1 MPASVSQVLTGLAT
15 RLGTI
20 SGLRTSTY
28 MPDQLNP
35 PVGFPVVESVEYHKA
50 FGGGDVVMRC
60 SVFVIV
66 GRYLDRTAHTA
77 LDGYLS
83 YDGATSIR
91 AAIEGDRT
99 LGGVARTLIVE
110 SGMNITAVS
119 VAESEFLQVQCTVV
133 VHA

>member
-1 MPASVSQVLTGLAT
+1 MPATVSQVLTGLAT

-35 PVGFPVVESVEYHKA
+35 PVGFPVIESVEYHGA

-83 YDGATSIR
+83 YSGATSIR
-91 AAIEGDRT
+91 AAIRFWSQPLQDGDIT
-99 LGGVARTLIVE
+99 LPFLSSMLSAGTWGGHLY
-110 SGMNITAVS
+110 
-119 VAESEFLQVQCTVV
+119 LC
-133 VHA
+133 

>member
-1 MPASVSQVLTGLAT
+1 
-15 RLGTI
+15 
-20 SGLRTSTY
+20 

-66 GRYLDRTAHTA
+66 GRYVDRTAHTA

-91 AAIEGDRT
+91 AAIEADRT
-99 LGGVARTLIVE
+99 LGGVASTLIVE

>member
-1 MPASVSQVLTGLAT
+1 MPATVSQVMTGLAT

-20 SGLRTSTY
+20 SGLRTYTY

-35 PVGFPVVESVEYHKA
+35 PVGFPVIESVDYHKA
-50 FGGGDVVMRC
+50 FAGGDVQMRC

-66 GRYLDRTAHTA
+66 GRYVDRTAHTA

-83 YDGATSIR
+83 YSGATSIR

-99 LGGVARTLIVE
+99 LGGVAKTLIVE
-110 SGMNITAVS
+110 SGLNISAVS
-119 VAESEFLQVQCTVV
+119 VAESEFLQVQCSVI

>member
-1 MPASVSQVLTGLAT
+1 MPATVSQVMTGLAT

-20 SGLRTSTY
+20 SGLRTYTY

-35 PVGFPVVESVEYHKA
+35 PVGFPIIESVDYHKA
-50 FGGGDVVMRC
+50 FAGGDVQMRC

-66 GRYLDRTAHTA
+66 GR
-77 LDGYLS
+77 S
-83 YDGATSIR
+83 GATSIR

-99 LGGVARTLIVE
+99 LGGVAKTLIVE
-110 SGMNITAVS
+110 SGLNISAVS
-119 VAESEFLQVQCTVV
+119 VAESEFLQVQCTVI